1 MFGMKK
7 DQKPGPKK
15 FMFDLELQIKDNPA
29 EGKKML
35 EKAASRMQEVKNAL
49 REGVNE
55 KDFDNLGILL
65 HGYTALQKILK
76 KINQ

>member
-29 EGKKML
+29 EEKKML